1 MRTWFI
7 LAIFWPRLK
16 VNFGHA
22 SVDFG
27 HASVILATRLH
38 DFGHEFG
45 IGGQNSGHGGFY
57 FGHALIL
64 ATLWPLMCLAAVLW
78 PAGQNAA
85 SSVGCI
91 LAMHAFDC
99 SPVACRPKCGQNILA
114 TYSRAMNVRGP
125 GLALVA
131 PGRGYSKRLE
141 LFKTL
146 KTLKP

>member
-1 MRTWFI
+1 MAT
-7 LAIFWPRLK
+7 FWPRLK
-16 VNFGHA
+16 VNFGNA

-64 ATLWPLMCLAAVLW
+64 ATLWPLMRLAAVLW

-85 SSVGCI
+85 KIQVWMYFG
-91 LAMHAFDC
+91 H
-99 SPVACRPKCGQNILA
+99 ACRLAAVLWLAGQNAAKIFWPRILG
-114 TYSRAMNVRGP
+114 NIDI
-125 GLALVA
+125 
-131 PGRGYSKRLE
+131 
-141 LFKTL
+141 
-146 KTLKP
+146 